1 MNKET
6 YIKNIKASS
15 KQIPCDLVI
24 KNITVIDV
32 FQNSTFVSDVA
43 IHGKYIVGLGK
54 YSGLNEI
61 DGTGKYICPG
71 LIDGHAHIESSLL
84 TPREYY
90 KTALLHG
97 ITSIIVDPHE
107 IANVL
112 GV

>member
-71 LIDGHAHIESSLL
+71 LIH
-84 TPREYY
+84 
-90 KTALLHG
+90 
-97 ITSIIVDPHE
+97 
-107 IANVL
+107 
-112 GV
+112 

>member
-43 IHGKYIVGLGK
+43 IHGK
-54 YSGLNEI
+54 
-61 DGTGKYICPG
+61 
-71 LIDGHAHIESSLL
+71 
-84 TPREYY
+84 
-90 KTALLHG
+90 
-97 ITSIIVDPHE
+97 
-107 IANVL
+107 
-112 GV
+112 